1 MAYHLLALNAQ
12 RVVLY
17 EGMGN
22 SIHEVPLKGIP
33 LMPGSQELGR
43 NEGLQPAAARQKGQK
58 KADRVP
64 YGQGGAKEHAQADL
78 EKFFRTVAKTIWKQ
92 HLRLSSKPLI
102 LAAPRQHQPLFR
114 KVAQI
119 PVLLE
124 SGVVA
129 DPAGLSAEDLKAEAR
144 RVLEPEIQRRMEKTR
159 EEFGLARS
167 RSQGSEDLGEVAKA
181 VAAGRVKTLL
191 VESGRR
197 IWGIFDPQG
206 GEILPGDPSRN
217 AHDVDLLDE
226 LAEATL
232 AHAGQVFVL
241 PTEQMPTRGGIAAI
255 FRF

>member
-1 MAYHLLALNAQ
+1 MTYHLLALNTQ
-12 RVVLY
+12 RVALY

-22 SIHEVPLKGIP
+22 SIHEVPLRGVP
-33 LMPGSQELGR
+33 QASGFHGGRGR
-43 NEGLQPAAARQKGQK
+43 NEVQHTGRQKG
-58 KADRVP
+58 ADRVH
-64 YGQGGAKEHAQADL
+64 YGQGGPKEHAKTDL
-78 EKFFRTVAKTIWKQ
+78 EKFFRTVARAIWKN
-92 HLRLSSKPLI
+92 HLRLSLKPLI

-119 PVLLE
+119 PILLE
-124 SGVVA
+124 SGIVA

-144 RVLEPEIQRRMEKTR
+144 RVLEPEIQHRMEKTR

-197 IWGIFDPQG
+197 IWGILDTDG
-206 GEILPGDPSRN
+206 GQILPGDPSRN

-241 PTEQMPTRGGIAAI
+241 PKDQMPTRSGVAAI
-255 FRF
+255 FRY